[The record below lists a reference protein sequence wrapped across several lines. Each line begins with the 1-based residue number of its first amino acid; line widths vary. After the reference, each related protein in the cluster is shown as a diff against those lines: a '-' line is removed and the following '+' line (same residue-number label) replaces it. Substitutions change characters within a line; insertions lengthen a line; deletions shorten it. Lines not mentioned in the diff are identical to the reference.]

1 MELELDLN
9 VIKRLSK
16 EREDENF
23 DFRAFLKGQSSDEVD
38 EIVHQLH
45 HEIVAQ
51 IDCTECG
58 NCCKFLKPSV
68 TDKEIKRL
76 SKIDGISAED
86 FEKKFVELDTFDQ
99 IKYLKDTPCK
109 YLHDKKCT
117 IYPDRPEECRS
128 YPHTHK
134 DGFIFRLFGVINNY
148 EICPIVF
155 NLYEQLK
162 MQLGYRY

>member
-51 IDCTECG
+51 IDCTKCG